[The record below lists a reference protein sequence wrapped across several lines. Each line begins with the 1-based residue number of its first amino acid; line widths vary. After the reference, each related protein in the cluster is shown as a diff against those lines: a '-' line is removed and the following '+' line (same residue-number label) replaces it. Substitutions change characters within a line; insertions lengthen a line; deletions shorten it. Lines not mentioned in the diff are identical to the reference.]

1 MFNDVELVSQ
11 VSDVALGPHVDN
23 YSIKHIMSKQRVWLV
38 IYNLSELGRLT
49 YNAKIRS
56 LIKFLLIQYS
66 TCNVYHFVNTLYV
79 YIWSFMINTYIPVS
93 ESLIDLQV
101 QVHVCLTKTN
111 YKYWYYQYI
120 GSFEIGNLFY
130 IA

>member
-1 MFNDVELVSQ
+1 M
-11 VSDVALGPHVDN
+11 VSDVAHGPRVDN

-38 IYNLSELGRLT
+38 IHNLSELGRLT

-93 ESLIDLQV
+93 ELLIDLQV
-101 QVHVCLTKTN
+101 QVGLTKTN
-111 YKYWYYQYI
+111 YNYRFYQYI